1 MFEYGIY
8 VKGVLVKKVA
18 TEDEALQYC
27 HNSGLTPK
35 DIQYREIPVERY
47 EVVSETEG
55 VLDTFDLPEDAGAY
69 ADDLRAEQYN
79 TPCFSALDCPS
90 ISVRKVVY

>member
-8 VKGVLVKKVA
+8 RKGVLVAKVA

-27 HNSGLTPK
+27 YNSGLYPE
-35 DIQYREIPVERY
+35 DIQYRQIPVERY

-55 VLDTFDLPEDAGAY
+55 VLDTFDTQFDAVCFR
-69 ADDLRAEQYN
+69 DDVLAEQYN
-79 TPCFSALDCPS
+79 TPCFSAFDCPS